1 MDKLTKHV
9 RRMSFKQE
17 LDTSDTQKS
26 PDKKTSDKKTQ
37 EKNKPEPTL
46 TSPRMISQSQ
56 KTNSPPKEAILNK
69 SRSEKQSEI
78 TAEVKSLQSRKSSS
92 FLPEKKFKGEINLVP
107 TEKLTS
113 DQSQKAN
120 SPPQVAT
127 FNKSN
132 SEKQSEMF
140 KEMKSHHSSKSTSP
154 SYVKTPNDEIKFS
167 PLEKIFDGLI
177 DDALREIVEEH
188 QIKLHSQST
197 ELKLNK
203 IQPEKNNEISGEMK
217 SFSPRESLSPSIL
230 QRSRVEQKTSPL
242 DELLA
247 EDNTFMPESLSA
259 SPYRY
264 PAISSTREASPAGSP
279 NSDALTKESIS
290 PLSPR
295 MARQVSRSGVL
306 KFDKLPEF
314 YQDLIRKNNGVITSP
329 KDLAELFFLVETECG
344 KIEPNKNLISTPFR
358 GDAKIIEIP
367 EECGVKSLNL
377 LELYWGLLAKVSFDN
392 EEIKKIRSSVIEK
405 YNEYQTIYD
414 VTAKLHEEKNILENE
429 LGFTLVKV
437 ILDPLIQHLMGG
449 DVVFNKVLNEK
460 IERQPTKLSNLL
472 CEFIYTLD
480 EKIIQWFENHKNTN
494 ENDLKNA
501 RKNSFT
507 GLILFRGLIKIW
519 TDAITTQDK
528 NALAMNVKNY
538 NVIKIINNFLNN
550 NSYMLFE
557 KIINCP
563 VAEKKEILQQ
573 ASVDLELLL
582 QHEKIE
588 NRKKE
593 IMHSVSAINLPKDKF
608 LSKTSNRNSQ
618 PHYGSHRDSLSPRN
632 KIHSLTAREQM
643 EQQEKEQFID
653 ELIQKL
659 DIPESIAEFKQDLKL
674 SLMEIKGREIRIF
687 EKRPYMTCKDSLMIY
702 LGDHREIQTKD
713 IQGFMDTLNEEVNRE
728 VNEMELEKRMRSS
741 SKGEDSSPRK
751 SSPLMT
757 PEKEKE

>member
-1 MDKLTKHV
+1 MSKSTKHV
-9 RRMSFKQE
+9 RRMSFTQE
-17 LDTSDTQKS
+17 VDTGDDQKS
-26 PDKKTSDKKTQ
+26 QNKKTPESTQ
-37 EKNKPEPTL
+37 

-56 KTNSPPKEAILNK
+56 KISSPTKKAFLKK
-69 SRSEKQSEI
+69 SPSEKQSEI
-78 TAEVKSLQSRKSSS
+78 TAEVKSLHSRKSSS
-92 FLPEKKFKGEINLVP
+92 FLPEKFKGEIHLVP
-107 TEKLTS
+107 IKNLSS
-113 DQSQKAN
+113 DQSEKAN
-120 SPPQVAT
+120 SPSSAPT
-127 FNKSN
+127 LNKSN
-132 SEKQSEMF
+132 SEKKYEMT
-140 KEMKSHHSSKSTSP
+140 E
-154 SYVKTPNDEIKFS
+154 EIK
-167 PLEKIFDGLI
+167 PL
-177 DDALREIVEEH
+177 
-188 QIKLHSQST
+188 
-197 ELKLNK
+197 
-203 IQPEKNNEISGEMK
+203 
-217 SFSPRESLSPSIL
+217 SPRESLSSSISP
-230 QRSRVEQKTSPL
+230 RSRVEQKTSPL
-242 DELLA
+242 DEHQD
-247 EDNTFMPESLSA
+247 EVNTFTPESLSA

-279 NSDALTKESIS
+279 DSDALTKESIS
-290 PLSPR
+290 SLSPR

-329 KDLAELFFLVETECG
+329 KDLAALFFLVETECG
-344 KIEPNKNLISTPFR
+344 KIEPNKNIISTPFR

-377 LELYWGLLAKVSFDN
+377 LELYWGLLAKISFDN

-437 ILDPLIQHLMGG
+437 ILDPLIQYLMGG

-460 IERQPTKLSNLL
+460 IERQSSKLSNLL

-480 EKIIQWFENHKNTN
+480 EKIIKWFENHKNTN

-563 VAEKKEILQQ
+563 DAEKKEILQQ

-618 PHYGSHRDSLSPRN
+618 PQHRSQRDSLSPRN
-632 KIHSLTAREQM
+632 KSLSLSAREQM

-659 DIPESIAEFKQDLKL
+659 DIPLSLAEFKQDLKL

-687 EKRPYMTCKDSLMIY
+687 EKRPYMTCKDNLTAY
-702 LGDHREIQTKD
+702 LAAHEEILAKD

-728 VNEMELEKRMRSS
+728 VKEMEQEKRIRSS

-751 SSPLMT
+751 GSSLLT

>member
-1 MDKLTKHV
+1 MSKSTKHV
-9 RRMSFKQE
+9 RRMSFTQE
-17 LDTSDTQKS
+17 VDTGDDQKS
-26 PDKKTSDKKTQ
+26 QNKKTPESTQ
-37 EKNKPEPTL
+37 

-56 KTNSPPKEAILNK
+56 KISSPTKKAFLKK
-69 SRSEKQSEI
+69 SPSEKQSEI
-78 TAEVKSLQSRKSSS
+78 TAEVKSLHSRKSSS
-92 FLPEKKFKGEINLVP
+92 FLPEKFKGEIHLVP
-107 TEKLTS
+107 IKNLSS
-113 DQSQKAN
+113 DQSEKAN
-120 SPPQVAT
+120 SPSSAPT
-127 FNKSN
+127 LNKSN
-132 SEKQSEMF
+132 SEKKYEMT
-140 KEMKSHHSSKSTSP
+140 E
-154 SYVKTPNDEIKFS
+154 EIK
-167 PLEKIFDGLI
+167 PL
-177 DDALREIVEEH
+177 
-188 QIKLHSQST
+188 
-197 ELKLNK
+197 
-203 IQPEKNNEISGEMK
+203 
-217 SFSPRESLSPSIL
+217 SPRESLSSSISP
-230 QRSRVEQKTSPL
+230 RSRVEQKTSPL
-242 DELLA
+242 DEHQD
-247 EDNTFMPESLSA
+247 EVNTFTPESLSA

-344 KIEPNKNLISTPFR
+344 KIEPNKNIISTPFR

-377 LELYWGLLAKVSFDN
+377 LELYWGLLAKISFDN

-437 ILDPLIQHLMGG
+437 ILDPLIQYLMGG

-460 IERQPTKLSNLL
+460 IERQSSKLSNLL

-480 EKIIQWFENHKNTN
+480 EKIIKWFENHKNTN

-563 VAEKKEILQQ
+563 DAEKKEILQQ

-618 PHYGSHRDSLSPRN
+618 PQHRSQRDSLSPRN
-632 KIHSLTAREQM
+632 KSLSLSAREQM

-659 DIPESIAEFKQDLKL
+659 DIPLSLAEFKQDLKL

-687 EKRPYMTCKDSLMIY
+687 EKRPYMTCKDNLTAY
-702 LGDHREIQTKD
+702 LAAHEEILAKD

-728 VNEMELEKRMRSS
+728 VKEMEQEKRIRSS

-751 SSPLMT
+751 GSSLLT

>member
-9 RRMSFKQE
+9 RRMSFTQE

-26 PDKKTSDKKTQ
+26 QDKKTPDKKTH

-56 KTNSPPKEAILNK
+56 KTNSPNKEVILNK
-69 SRSEKQSEI
+69 SRSEKQDEI
-78 TAEVKSLQSRKSSS
+78 TAEVKSLQSRKSFS
-92 FLPEKKFKGEINLVP
+92 FSPEKKFKGEINLVP
-107 TEKLTS
+107 IEKLSS

-120 SPPQVAT
+120 SPSQVPT
-127 FNKSN
+127 LNKSN
-132 SEKQSEMF
+132 SEKQSEMT
-140 KEMKSHHSSKSTSP
+140 E
-154 SYVKTPNDEIKFS
+154 EIKS
-167 PLEKIFDGLI
+167 L
-177 DDALREIVEEH
+177 
-188 QIKLHSQST
+188 
-197 ELKLNK
+197 
-203 IQPEKNNEISGEMK
+203 
-217 SFSPRESLSPSIL
+217 SPRESLSPSIS
-230 QRSRVEQKTSPL
+230 QRFRVEKKTSPL
-242 DELLA
+242 DEHQG
-247 EDNTFMPESLSA
+247 EVNTLTPESLSA
-259 SPYRY
+259 SPDKYS
-264 PAISSTREASPAGSP
+264 ANSSTREASPASSP

-314 YQDLIRKNNGVITSP
+314 FQDLIRKNNGVITSP
-329 KDLAELFFLVETECG
+329 KHLAELFFLVETECG
-344 KIEPNKNLISTPFR
+344 KIEPNKNIISTPFR

-367 EECGVKSLNL
+367 EECGIKSLNL

-392 EEIKKIRSSVIEK
+392 DEIKKIRSSVIEK

-414 VTAKLHEEKNILENE
+414 VAAKLHEEKNILENE

-437 ILDPLIQHLMGG
+437 ILDPLIQYLMGG

-460 IERQPTKLSNLL
+460 IERQPSKLSNLL

-494 ENDLKNA
+494 DNDLKNA

-538 NVIKIINNFLNN
+538 AVIKIINNFLNN

-557 KIINCP
+557 KIINCSD
-563 VAEKKEILQQ
+563 VEKKEILQQ
-573 ASVDLELLL
+573 ASKDLELLL

-593 IMHSVSAINLPKDKF
+593 IMHSVSVINLPKDKF

-618 PHYGSHRDSLSPRN
+618 PQYGSHRDSLSPRN
-632 KIHSLTAREQM
+632 KTHSLTEREQM

-687 EKRPYMTCKDSLMIY
+687 EKRPYMTCKDNLTAY
-702 LGDHREIQTKD
+702 LAAHEEIQSKD
-713 IQGFMDTLNEEVNRE
+713 IQGFMDTLNEEVSRE